1 MAKLTPEQKIA
12 KLEDAIAKEELAIEE
27 SKEKIKKMKADLKR
41 LQDEQEQSFA
51 AGMLKIMKENGISQA
66 QMLEM
71 MKATK
76 PAAIQSEPASE
87 EETAD
92 APQSISSPNVTGS
105 GSPSYSTFH
114 NTANNE
120 S

>member
-27 SKEKIKKMKADLKR
+27 SKEKIKNLRADLKR
-41 LQDEQEQSFA
+41 LQSEQEQSFA
-51 AGMLKIMKENGISQA
+51 AGMLKLMKEKGITQT
-66 QMLEM
+66 QMMEM
-71 MKATK
+71 MKA
-76 PAAIQSEPASE
+76 ANMQSEPASE

-105 GSPSYSTFH
+105 DSPHYSTFH
-114 NTANNE
+114 NTADNE